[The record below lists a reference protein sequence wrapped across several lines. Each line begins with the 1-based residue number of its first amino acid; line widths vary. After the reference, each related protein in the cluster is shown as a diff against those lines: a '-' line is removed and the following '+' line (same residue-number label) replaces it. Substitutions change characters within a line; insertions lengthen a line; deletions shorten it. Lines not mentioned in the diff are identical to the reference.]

1 MTDLTAVQMRPTH
14 PGVFIREEVLD
25 EPGLSVSE
33 AAEALGVRRATLSD
47 VVNGKAA
54 VSAEMALGIEKAFG
68 VNMDMLLKMQAWFD
82 ACSMRDRADQIVV
95 KRYAPDSSTQS

>member
-54 VSAEMALGIEKAFG
+54 VSSLYRQKWRSGSRKPLA
-68 VNMDMLLKMQAWFD
+68 
-82 ACSMRDRADQIVV
+82 
-95 KRYAPDSSTQS
+95 